1 MRPIC
6 YNVLATAAACPRR
19 CLYHL
24 ILNGEKQAMQKKLA
38 KRIGTL
44 AAALAV
50 CALCAAPA
58 YAQDVVVE
66 VPGLPLE
73 VTLDGSVDVVTRET
87 PADAPVFAELGLD
100 RAAVLQHYIQYGTY
114 LDVLDRENFMEFT
127 VSVTPVSSAQD
138 EAQLRKDA
146 EEFNAAWLAMT
157 PEDFPKF
164 FEVFEETAFGPLDV
178 TVFSRGT
185 YTGKQNI
192 LYAYL
197 YSTIPTDSGLQYNYQ
212 YFTYF
217 NGNTYCFTSISLLPE
232 TPLEDADLR
241 SIESILDEV
250 RFTEPMLLPSP
261 TSTGPVSASSEN
273 SADFAL
279 IIMASFA
286 CLCLAAW
293 LLFTVYRKIAAS
305 KPDAGNNVPSAPSAA
320 QPPAPFRPAHTQYT
334 RSADTSG
341 RSLPPSEAPAF
352 CPLCGQ
358 RLPSGVTFCPG
369 CGNPIS

>member
-1 MRPIC
+1 MERSKPC
-6 YNVLATAAACPRR
+6 KKNLQSVSVPLRR
-19 CLYHL
+19 RWRF
-24 ILNGEKQAMQKKLA
+24 G
-38 KRIGTL
+38 
-44 AAALAV
+44 
-50 CALCAAPA
+50 ALCAAPA

-305 KPDAGNNVPSAPSAA
+305 KPGRREQRSFCAFSGAAAGPFSARAHTIYALRRHFRPF
-320 QPPAPFRPAHTQYT
+320 PAPLGSP
-334 RSADTSG
+334 
-341 RSLPPSEAPAF
+341 
-352 CPLCGQ
+352 
-358 RLPSGVTFCPG
+358 RLPARCADSACRLA
-369 CGNPIS
+369 